1 MNTKR
6 PCELWPV
13 MITPFTSDG
22 KIDFDSLLRLIR
34 WYEDRGATGLF
45 AACQSSEIFFLSLEE
60 RVELVRFVVQHARIP
75 VIASGHVSDNLADQ
89 IEELKCMHAAGAQ
102 ALILITNRLAKQD
115 DPPEVFMR
123 NLRAMMDALP
133 ADVPLGF
140 YECPYPYKRL
150 ISLEEL
156 KWCADSGRFHFM
168 KDTCCNI
175 ETIRQR
181 LKVIEGSPLKLFNA
195 NTTTLL
201 DSLKAGA
208 AGFSGVMMNFHPELY
223 AWLARSWQ
231 EQPENARLVQD
242 FLTVFSFIELQ
253 VYPVNAKY
261 HLQTVEHVLTDTF
274 TRTKPDTL
282 LTVTGKDEVRQLA
295 GAAKAVLETFC
306 R

>member
-6 PCELWPV
+6 LYELWPV

-22 KIDFDSLLRLIR
+22 KIDYDSLLRLIK

-45 AACQSSEIFFLSLEE
+45 AACQSSEIFFLTLEE

-75 VIASGHVSDNLADQ
+75 VIASGHVSDDLEKQ
-89 IEELKCMHAAGAQ
+89 IEELKLMHAAGAQ
-102 ALILITNRLAKQD
+102 ALILITNRLARQD

-123 NLRAMMDALP
+123 NLHAIMDALP
-133 ADVPLGF
+133 AEAPLGF

-175 ETIRQR
+175 DLIRQR

-201 DSLKAGA
+201 DSLRAGA
-208 AGFSGVMMNFHPELY
+208 KGFSGVMMNFHPELY
-223 AWLARSWQ
+223 AWLMRSWQ
-231 EQPENARLVQD
+231 EQPEAAKLVQD

-261 HLQTVEHVLTDTF
+261 HLQAVEHVLTDTF

-282 LTVTGKDEVRQLA
+282 LTATGKEEVCQMAR
-295 GAAKAVLETFC
+295 AAKAVLETFC

>member
-75 VIASGHVSDNLADQ
+75 VIASGHVSDDLEDQ
-89 IEELKCMHAAGAQ
+89 IKELKLMHTAGAK
-102 ALILITNRLAKQD
+102 ALILITNRLAKHD
-115 DPPEVFMR
+115 DPPEVFR
-123 NLRAMMDALP
+123 NNLRVIMDALP

-168 KDTCCNI
+168 KDI
-175 ETIRQR
+175 
-181 LKVIEGSPLKLFNA
+181 SPKYLNLF
-195 NTTTLL
+195 
-201 DSLKAGA
+201 
-208 AGFSGVMMNFHPELY
+208 
-223 AWLARSWQ
+223 
-231 EQPENARLVQD
+231 LV
-242 FLTVFSFIELQ
+242 
-253 VYPVNAKY
+253 
-261 HLQTVEHVLTDTF
+261 
-274 TRTKPDTL
+274 
-282 LTVTGKDEVRQLA
+282 
-295 GAAKAVLETFC
+295 
-306 R
+306 

>member
-1 MNTKR
+1 MRINHTAG
-6 PCELWPV
+6 LWPV
-13 MITPFTSDG
+13 MITPFTDEG
-22 KIDFDSLLRLIR
+22 AIDFASLEKLIA
-34 WYEDRGATGLF
+34 WYEANGATGLF
-45 AACQSSEIFFLSLEE
+45 AACQSSEIFFLTLEE
-60 RVELVRFVVQHARIP
+60 RESLVRFVRQHAHVP
-75 VIASGHVSDNLADQ
+75 VIASGHVSDEMEDQ
-89 IEELKCMHAAGAQ
+89 IEELRRMYEAGAE
-102 ALILITNRLAKQD
+102 ALILITNRLAKQG
-115 DPPEVFMR
+115 DPPEVFMK
-123 NLRAMMDALP
+123 NLQRIIAALP
-133 ADVPLGF
+133 EDVRLGF

-175 ETIRQR
+175 DLIRQR

-231 EQPENARLVQD
+231 EKPEAAQLMQD
-242 FLTVFSFIELQ
+242 FLTVFSFIEQQ

-261 HLQTVEHVLTDTF
+261 HLHAVEGLLESTH
-274 TRTKPDTL
+274 TRTKPDSF
-282 LTVTGKDEVRQLA
+282 LTDTGKAEVHQLHR
-295 GAAKAVLETFC
+295 AAKAVLGNLC
-306 R
+306 Q

>member
-1 MNTKR
+1 MKR
-6 PCELWPV
+6 LCELWPV
-13 MITPFTSDG
+13 MITPFTHDG
-22 KIDFDSLLRLIR
+22 KIDYDSLLRLIK

-45 AACQSSEIFFLSLEE
+45 AACQSSEIFYLSLEE

-75 VIASGHVSDNLADQ
+75 VIASGHVSDDLVDQ
-89 IEELKCMHAAGAQ
+89 IEELKLMRAAGAQ

-123 NLRAMMDALP
+123 NLRTIMDALP

-175 ETIRQR
+175 EMIQQR
-181 LKVIEGSPLKLFNA
+181 LKVIQGSPLKLFNA

-231 EQPENARLVQD
+231 ERPEAAQLVQD

-261 HLQTVEHVLTDTF
+261 HLQTVEHVLTETF

-282 LTVTGKDEVRQLA
+282 LTDTGKEEVRQLA
-295 GAAKAVLETFC
+295 RAAKAVLETFC
-306 R
+306 H

>member
-1 MNTKR
+1 
-6 PCELWPV
+6 
-13 MITPFTSDG
+13 
-22 KIDFDSLLRLIR
+22 
-34 WYEDRGATGLF
+34 
-45 AACQSSEIFFLSLEE
+45 
-60 RVELVRFVVQHARIP
+60 
-75 VIASGHVSDNLADQ
+75 
-89 IEELKCMHAAGAQ
+89 MHAAGAQ
-102 ALILITNRLAKQD
+102 ALILITNRLARQD

-123 NLRAMMDALP
+123 NLHAIMDALP
-133 ADVPLGF
+133 AEAPLGF

-175 ETIRQR
+175 DLIRQR

-208 AGFSGVMMNFHPELY
+208 KGFSGVMMNFHPELY
-223 AWLARSWQ
+223 AWLMRSWQ
-231 EQPENARLVQD
+231 EQPEAAKLVQD

-261 HLQTVEHVLTDTF
+261 HLQAVEHVLTDTF
-274 TRTKPDTL
+274 TRTKPDAL
-282 LTVTGKDEVRQLA
+282 LTATGKEEVCQMAR
-295 GAAKAVLETFC
+295 AAKAVLETFC